1 MTKRSDFQPNE
12 WELIRQTPFWLW
24 RLLCGETDHE
34 TSQQTAD
41 FLTAEI
47 AEPRL
52 FPPLARIAFQSAV
65 RENPAPFQVQ
75 PAANVW
81 QTAFAAL
88 RTRATLIETVQFQM
102 SLGTVGRNLI
112 KNFNGKL
119 SGRAV
124 QHLRFDQ
131 IGYFRL
137 EQLWRELNF
146 DDSTHGARAFEAIRA
161 SANWQHFQLAPMHV
175 WLFMSLLD
183 GQFTNAESAVLKNA
197 IVPLFPPESRFLL
210 IDTER
215 NLNSYYA
222 HATRPNHADS
232 IGYLKIA
239 GQAAD
244 ALLSPASAQIFKMSL
259 LLLARDVADAN
270 APAVNNAKP
279 LFAEMYFDGLSRISG
294 ALNLHNPISTNAAE
308 KISNAAVPI
317 APPQNPQPTLQER
330 INPLLNTAQE
340 KLNPILNT
348 AVDKIGKSS
357 VKVRQNLQ
365 AFFEKTFDQNQ
376 PPNPA
381 RQTDYQAKFMTD
393 QTQFPTNGEN
403 AATPTIESIPA
414 DAPTQNA
421 PETRQENNSSAASAE
436 QLEAPVLETAAH
448 AAAPESAQNA
458 LPEAPETASADAAEN
473 LPEPEKTA
481 PDNIAPTEIAPVE
494 TSQNEF
500 VSNEVAPS
508 ETALDGTAL
517 NEDGGFAA
525 DEAAS
530 TQNAANEI
538 DQQNAATFVMPEI
551 DLGEIEREIAETI
564 PASLASFAD
573 YKKTIAAVNND
584 LRNLLE
590 IADEIKLENAG
601 ALVKDMI
608 RRVEDNN
615 FSIAVVGEFKRGKST
630 FINALLGKDILPSDI
645 LPCSATLNRVTYGIK
660 PGVLVKYK
668 DGREES
674 VEIDKLPD
682 YVTKLTEESEE
693 LAATVKEAIV
703 TYPIPYCQNNVEII
717 DTPGLNDDANMTDVT
732 LSVLPHV
739 DAAILVIMANSPFS
753 EYERDFLENKLLTS
767 DLGRVIFLVTAI
779 DRLNNPEKDA
789 ERVVKAI
796 RDRIRKHVLKRA
808 AEQFGAESEEY
819 EVYLRKIGEPR
830 VFPVSPYQALQA
842 KERGDANLM
851 ALSRFEIFE
860 KALEKFL
867 SEERGAVFL
876 QVPINRLLSASHD
889 VLSAFKIREGALSM
903 QTVDFD
909 QAYQKTLQEIE
920 ILRERKDDEMQ
931 KVDDAARAVENDIK
945 PLISELDEIF
955 RQSAAD
961 VIDNADFTETEI
973 ATKESTAKLIERIN
987 TDIQSATQTA
997 SKTQLEKIQLQV
1009 QRGVTAEAMRWGDFS
1024 EAMSQMSRGIEGRF
1038 GVDEAAS
1045 NENAVTQGAGIIA
1058 TIMGFGGAYTG
1069 YQVAGWKGAA
1079 AGGAASI
1086 GVGIG
1091 TAIALTVVAG
1101 TVLALPVLI
1110 VGTLLALPAG
1120 SWLTKKIFG
1129 GEKIKTFRES
1139 LKKQV
1144 LENLERQLAAG
1155 SVEQKIIQE
1164 IDRVFDD
1171 LKTKIHREVEATL
1184 SDTEKTL
1191 QELRLKRERD
1201 EVLSETERRRLYK
1214 MRRETLKI
1222 QKRAAKLNDLLLQVT
1237 AV

>member
-1 MTKRSDFQPNE
+1 MTKRSDFQPGE
-12 WELIRQTPFWLW
+12 WEAIRQTPFWLW
-24 RLLCGETDHE
+24 RLLCGETDHA
-34 TSQQTAD
+34 TSRQTAD
-41 FLTAEI
+41 FLLMEI
-47 AEPRL
+47 GEPKL

-65 RENPAPFQVQ
+65 RERPAPFAVQ

-88 RTRATLIETVQFQM
+88 QTRATLIETVQFQM

-119 SGRAV
+119 SGSAV

-137 EQLWRELNF
+137 EQLWRELGF
-146 DDSTHGARAFEAIRA
+146 DGAQNGASAFETLRA

-183 GQFTNAESAVLKNA
+183 NKFTDAESAVLKNA
-197 IVPLFPPESRFLL
+197 AVGLFPPESRILL
-210 IDTER
+210 VDTTR

-222 HATRPNHADS
+222 AATRPNAADS
-232 IGYLKIA
+232 LGYLRNA

-244 ALLSPASAQIFKMSL
+244 ALLSLGNAQIFKMSL

-270 APAVNNAKP
+270 APDSARRLP
-279 LFAEMYFDGLSRISG
+279 SEMYLDGLTKVAD
-294 ALNLHNPISTNAAE
+294 ALNLRNPANKIARE
-308 KISNAAVPI
+308 KRSNAPVPF
-317 APPQNPQPTLQER
+317 APPQNNQPTLQER

-357 VKVRQNLQ
+357 VKVKQNLQ

-376 PPNPA
+376 SKQNPTF
-381 RQTDYQAKFMTD
+381 QTSYQEQVMTD
-393 QTQFPTNGEN
+393 QTQFSANGEN
-403 AATPTIESIPA
+403 AAEPTTEA
-414 DAPTQNA
+414 NAANAPTQDASRTFEENINA
-421 PETRQENNSSAASAE
+421 APASSAEKFA
-436 QLEAPVLETAAH
+436 APVLETATEEV
-448 AAAPESAQNA
+448 APESDHNK
-458 LPEAPETASADAAEN
+458 LRNAPENASADAAEN
-473 LPEPEKTA
+473 LSEPERIA
-481 PDNIAPTEIAPVE
+481 PNEIAANEAAPENIAPENSAPENIASDN
-494 TSQNEF
+494 TA
-500 VSNEVAPS
+500 SNEVG
-508 ETALDGTAL
+508 E
-517 NEDGGFAA
+517 FAA
-525 DEAAS
+525 GEAAS
-530 TQNAANEI
+530 IQNAPREI
-538 DQQNAATFVMPEI
+538 DLRNAAAVSVTPEI
-551 DLGEIEREIAETI
+551 DLAEIEREIADTI
-564 PASLASFAD
+564 PASLDTFAD

-590 IADEIKLENAG
+590 ISDEIKLENAG
-601 ALVKDMI
+601 ALIKDMI

-660 PGVLVKYK
+660 PGVLVKFK
-668 DGREES
+668 DGREEQ

-693 LAATVKEAIV
+693 LAATVREAIV
-703 TYPIPYCQNNVEII
+703 TYPVPYCQNNVEII

-753 EYERDFLENKLLTS
+753 EYERAFLEDKLLTS

-796 RDRIRKHVLKRA
+796 RDRIRKHVMKRA

-842 KERGDANLM
+842 KERSDPALM
-851 ALSRFEIFE
+851 AVSRFEIFE

-876 QVPINRLLSASHD
+876 QVPINRILTASHD
-889 VLSAFKIREGALSM
+889 ILSAFKIREGALSM
-903 QTVDFD
+903 KTVDFD
-909 QAYQKTLQEIE
+909 QAYNKTLQEIE
-920 ILRERKDDEMQ
+920 RLRERKDDEMQ
-931 KVDDAARAVENDIK
+931 KVDDAARAVENNIK
-945 PLISELDEIF
+945 PLVLELDEIF

-987 TDIQSATQTA
+987 REIQSATQTA
-997 SKTQLEKIQLQV
+997 SKSQLEKIQLQV
-1009 QRGVTAEAMRWGDFS
+1009 QRGVTAEAMRWSDFS
-1024 EAMSQMSRGIEGRF
+1024 EAMAQMSRGIEGRF
-1038 GVDEAAS
+1038 GADEAVS

-1058 TIMGFGGAYTG
+1058 TIMGLGGAYTG

-1120 SWLTKKIFG
+1120 SWITKKIFG
-1129 GEKIKTFRES
+1129 GGKIKTFRES

-1155 SVEQKIIQE
+1155 GVEQKIIQE

-1171 LKTKIHREVEATL
+1171 LKNKIHREVEATL

-1191 QELRLKRERD
+1191 QELRSKRERD
-1201 EVLSETERRRLYK
+1201 EILSETERRQLYK

-1222 QKRAAKLNDLLLQVT
+1222 QKRAEKLNNLLLQVT